1 MPAEICQKFLPSADP
16 YKPSEEF
23 LSRHSGFSLAKMA
36 LSPVI
41 PSVSVVIVNHN
52 AGSVLID
59 CLRSLAGQATEI
71 LLIDNG
77 SDADGLNFVSENKIP
92 PSVKIIRLPENVGFA
107 AGCNIGTRACTQ
119 DVILFFNPDCIASPG
134 LVQRLWGV
142 LESDERGGMVG
153 GLLLNPDGT
162 EQGGGRRSI
171 PTPWK
176 SFVRA
181 FGLWRILRS
190 HDFHMEST
198 APPICPVEVDAISGA
213 CMMVRRVAFEEV
225 GGFDEGFFLHCE
237 DLDLCVEFKKHGWGV
252 FFDPEAIV
260 LHGKGVCSRA
270 RPVFV
275 EWHKHWGMLRFYKK
289 HFRSQYPAILQA
301 LVVAAVGMRFFLVV
315 ARLSL
320 KPKTFLKTTPA
331 SENCCPQEDLLGNK
345 PTVGVLGASSFV
357 GMELLRLLDQKGIS
371 AFAYSRNPS
380 LFSTPSIP
388 FHGISVANVLARAP
402 IHAWVSLCPI
412 HALAGLLPLLELA
425 GVRHLVAVS
434 STSKFTKIDSAD
446 ASERRLAESLDTAEK
461 HIRAWGE
468 ARGIRVFILRTTM
481 IYDGIHD
488 ANVAAIAGFV
498 RRFGWYPVLAPASG
512 LRQPIHARDV
522 AAACIS
528 ALSLN
533 LPSADY
539 NISGG
544 EILTYRRMVERVFES
559 FGLRPRIPS
568 LPSILLRCG
577 VPFLRLL
584 PRFRHLSFSMFQ
596 RMNNDLV
603 FDHSE
608 AARDLDFRPGSFNFD
623 EISVAEHAAK
633 E

>member
-1 MPAEICQKFLPSADP
+1 MNDSAA
-16 YKPSEEF
+16 SEHCISD
-23 LSRHSGFSLAKMA
+23 SRIA
-36 LSPVI
+36 
-41 PSVSVVIVNHN
+41 VVIVNHN
-52 AGSVLID
+52 AGEALSACLESALLQSSEVILVDNASEPLDFESVVAPFAGNP
-59 CLRSLAGQATEI
+59 SL
-71 LLIDNG
+71 
-77 SDADGLNFVSENKIP
+77 
-92 PSVKIIRLPENVGFA
+92 KIIRSPVNAGFA
-107 AGCNIGTRACTQ
+107 VACNKGAAASTAPY
-119 DVILFFNPDCIASPG
+119 ILFLNPDCVALPD
-134 LVQRLWGV
+134 L
-142 LESDERGGMVG
+142 LEKMSHALHANPRIGMVG
-153 GLLLNPDGT
+153 PLLLNPDGT

-181 FGLWRILRS
+181 FGLWRFLRR

-198 APPICPVEVDAISGA
+198 GTPILLVEVDAISGA
-213 CMMVRRVAFEEV
+213 CMMVRRAAFEEV

-237 DLDLCVEFKKHGWGV
+237 DLDLCMEFKKHGWGV
-252 FFDPEAIV
+252 FFSPQAIV

-301 LVVAAVGMRFFLVV
+301 LVGVAVWVRFILVV
-315 ARLSL
+315 ARLSM
-320 KPKTFLKTTPA
+320 KPKTFLKMTPA
-331 SENCCPQEDLLGNK
+331 PENCCPQEALLGKK

-357 GMELLRLLDQKGIS
+357 GRELLRLLDKKGIS
-371 AFAYSRNPS
+371 ALAHSRSPS
-380 LFSTPSIP
+380 RFSTPSVP
-388 FHGISVANVLARAP
+388 FRGISVAQFLASAP
-402 IHAWVSLCPI
+402 IRSWVSLCPI

-446 ASERRLAESLDTAEK
+446 ASERRLAESLDSAEK

-468 ARGIRVFILRTTM
+468 ARGVRVFILRTTM

-528 ALSLN
+528 ALALD

-559 FGLRPRIPS
+559 LGLRPRIPS
-568 LPSILLRCG
+568 LPSILLKFG

-584 PRFRHLSFSMFQ
+584 PRFRYLSFSMFQ
-596 RMNNDLV
+596 RMNEDLA
-603 FDHSE
+603 FDHSQ
-608 AARDLDFRPGSFNFD
+608 ASRDLKFSPRGFD
-623 EISVAEHAAK
+623 LLSDLNHAPSRNNDRN
-633 E
+633 

>member
-1 MPAEICQKFLPSADP
+1 MTD
-16 YKPSEEF
+16 
-23 LSRHSGFSLAKMA
+23 
-36 LSPVI
+36 SPVS
-41 PSVSVVIVNHN
+41 PMAVPNFQVAVVIVNHN
-52 AGSVLID
+52 AGEALAACLKSALSQSREVVLVDNASESAEFESVVAPFAANPSLKI
-59 CLRSLAGQATEI
+59 LRSPVNA
-71 LLIDNG
+71 
-77 SDADGLNFVSENKIP
+77 
-92 PSVKIIRLPENVGFA
+92 GFA
-107 AGCNIGTRACTQ
+107 VACNKGAYASSAPC
-119 DVILFFNPDCIASPG
+119 ILFLNPDCIALPG
-134 LVQRLWGV
+134 L
-142 LESDERGGMVG
+142 LEKMSDTLHANPRTGMVG
-153 GLLLNPDGT
+153 ALLLNPDGT

-181 FGLWRILRS
+181 FGLWRILRR
-190 HDFHMEST
+190 HDFYTEST
-198 APPICPVEVDAISGA
+198 APPLFSVEVDAISGA
-213 CMMVRRVAFEEV
+213 CMMVKRSAFEEV

-237 DLDLCVEFKKHGWGV
+237 DLDLCMEFKKLGWNIV
-252 FFDPEAIV
+252 FSPSAIV

-315 ARLSL
+315 ARLSV

-331 SENCCPQEDLLGNK
+331 SENCCPQEALLGNK

-380 LFSTPSIP
+380 RFSTPSIP
-388 FHGISVANVLARAP
+388 FHGISAANVLARAP

-528 ALSLN
+528 ALTWN

-544 EILTYRRMVERVFES
+544 EILTYRRMVERVFETL
-559 FGLRPRIPS
+559 GLRPRIPS

-577 VPFLRLL
+577 VPFLRLV

-623 EISVAEHAAK
+623 AISVAEHAAK

>member
-1 MPAEICQKFLPSADP
+1 
-16 YKPSEEF
+16 
-23 LSRHSGFSLAKMA
+23 MA
-36 LSPVI
+36 HSPVI
-41 PSVSVVIVNHN
+41 PPVSVVIVNHN

-59 CLRSLAGQATEI
+59 CLRSLAGQTIEVV
-71 LLIDNG
+71 LIDNG
-77 SDADGLNFVSENKIP
+77 SNAGDLDFISETKIQP
-92 PSVKIIRLPENVGFA
+92 PSKIIKLPKNVGFA
-107 AGCNIGTRACTQ
+107 AGCNIGIAACTQ
-119 DVILFFNPDCIASPG
+119 DAILLFNPDCIASPR
-134 LVQRLWGV
+134 LLQRMWEV
-142 LESDERGGMVG
+142 LESDERVGMVG

-181 FGLWRILRS
+181 FGFWRILRR

-198 APPICPVEVDAISGA
+198 APPIRPVEVDAISGA
-213 CMMVRRVAFEEV
+213 CMMVKRAAFEEV

-237 DLDLCVEFKKHGWGV
+237 DLDLCMEFKKHGWSVV
-252 FFDPEAIV
+252 FCPEAIV

-301 LVVAAVGMRFFLVV
+301 LVVAAVGMRFALVA
-315 ARLSL
+315 ARLSM
-320 KPKTFLKTTPA
+320 KPKTLLKKSPA
-331 SENCCPQEDLLGNK
+331 SANSCPEEAPLVDK

-357 GMELLRLLDQKGIS
+357 GRELLRLLDQKGIS
-371 AFAYSRNPS
+371 ALAYSRNPS
-380 LFSTPSIP
+380 RFSTPSVP
-388 FHGISVANVLARAP
+388 FCGISAAQFLASAP
-402 IHAWVSLCPI
+402 IHDWVSLCPI

-446 ASERRLAESLDTAEK
+446 ASERRLAESLDSAEK

-468 ARGIRVFILRTTM
+468 ARGVRVFILRTTM

-528 ALSLN
+528 ALTWN

-559 FGLRPRIPS
+559 LGLRPRIPS

-608 AARDLDFRPGSFNFD
+608 ALRDLDFRPGSFNFD
-623 EISVAEHAAK
+623 AISVAENAAK

>member
-1 MPAEICQKFLPSADP
+1 MADSFVFP
-16 YKPSEEF
+16 
-23 LSRHSGFSLAKMA
+23 MA
-36 LSPVI
+36 VPTSQVT
-41 PSVSVVIVNHN
+41 VVIVNYN
-52 AGSVLID
+52 AGEALAACLKSVILQSREVVLVD
-59 CLRSLAGQATEI
+59 NASEPAAFESVVAEFAENPSL
-71 LLIDNG
+71 
-77 SDADGLNFVSENKIP
+77 
-92 PSVKIIRLPENVGFA
+92 KIIRSPVNAGFA
-107 AGCNIGTRACTQ
+107 VACNKGAAASTAPY
-119 DVILFFNPDCIASPG
+119 ILFLNPDCVALP
-134 LVQRLWGV
+134 GV
-142 LESDERGGMVG
+142 LEKMTHVLCANPRTGMVG
-153 GLLLNPDGT
+153 ALLLNPDGT

-181 FGLWRILRS
+181 FGLWRFLRR

-198 APPICPVEVDAISGA
+198 VPPILPVEVDAISGA
-213 CMMVRRVAFEEV
+213 CMIVRRVAFEEV

-252 FFDPEAIV
+252 FFSPEAIV

-315 ARLSL
+315 ARLSM
-320 KPKTFLKTTPA
+320 KPKTFLKMTPA
-331 SENCCPQEDLLGNK
+331 PENCSPQEALLGKK

-357 GMELLRLLDQKGIS
+357 GRELLRLLDQKGIS
-371 AFAYSRNPS
+371 ALAHSRSPS
-380 LFSTPSIP
+380 RFSTPSVP
-388 FHGISVANVLARAP
+388 FCGISAAQFLASAP

-425 GVRHLVAVS
+425 GVRHLVAIS

-446 ASERRLAESLDTAEK
+446 ASERCLAESLDVAEK

-468 ARGIRVFILRTTM
+468 ARGVRVFILRTTM
-481 IYDGIHD
+481 IYDGTHD

-522 AAACIS
+522 ASACIS
-528 ALSLN
+528 ALALD

-559 FGLRPRIPS
+559 LGLRPRIPS
-568 LPSILLRCG
+568 LPSILLRFG
-577 VPFLRLL
+577 VPFIRLL
-584 PRFRHLSFSMFQ
+584 PRFRHLSFSMFL
-596 RMNNDLV
+596 RMNEDLA

-608 AARDLDFRPGSFNFD
+608 ASRDLKFSPRGFD
-623 EISVAEHAAK
+623 LLSDLNHAPIRNNDRN
-633 E
+633 

>member
-1 MPAEICQKFLPSADP
+1 MMDSPVSP
-16 YKPSEEF
+16 
-23 LSRHSGFSLAKMA
+23 MA
-36 LSPVI
+36 LPNFQVA
-41 PSVSVVIVNHN
+41 VVIVNHN
-52 AGSVLID
+52 AGEALAACLKSALSQSREVVLVDNASESVEFESAVAPFAANPSLKI
-59 CLRSLAGQATEI
+59 LRSPVNA
-71 LLIDNG
+71 
-77 SDADGLNFVSENKIP
+77 
-92 PSVKIIRLPENVGFA
+92 GFA
-107 AGCNIGTRACTQ
+107 VACNKGAAASSAPC
-119 DVILFFNPDCIASPG
+119 ILFLNPDCIALPG
-134 LVQRLWGV
+134 L
-142 LESDERGGMVG
+142 LEKMSDTLHANPHTGMVG
-153 GLLLNPDGT
+153 ALLLNPDGT
-162 EQGGGRRSI
+162 EQAGGRRSI

-181 FGLWRILRS
+181 FGLWRILRR

-198 APPICPVEVDAISGA
+198 ALPLFPVEVDAISGA
-213 CMMVRRVAFEEV
+213 CMMVKRSAFEEV

-237 DLDLCVEFKKHGWGV
+237 DLDLCMEFKKLGWNIV
-252 FFDPEAIV
+252 FSPSAIV

-270 RPVFV
+270 GPVFV

-289 HFRSQYPAILQA
+289 HFRSQYPAILHA
-301 LVVAAVGMRFFLVV
+301 LVGAAVGMRFALVL
-315 ARLSL
+315 ARLSM
-320 KPKTFLKTTPA
+320 KPKTFLKMTPA
-331 SENCCPQEDLLGNK
+331 PENCSPQEALLGKK

-357 GMELLRLLDQKGIS
+357 GRELLRLLDQKGMPTLACSRTPSRFCTPSVPFRGIS
-371 AFAYSRNPS
+371 AAQF
-380 LFSTPSIP
+380 
-388 FHGISVANVLARAP
+388 LASAP

-468 ARGIRVFILRTTM
+468 ARGVRVFILRTTM
-481 IYDGIHD
+481 IYDGFHD

-522 AAACIS
+522 ASACIS
-528 ALSLN
+528 ALALD

-559 FGLRPRIPS
+559 LGLRPRIPS
-568 LPSILLRCG
+568 LPSILLRFG
-577 VPFLRLL
+577 VRFLRLL

-596 RMNNDLV
+596 RMSEDLA

-608 AARDLDFRPGSFNFD
+608 AARDLDFRPGSFNCD
-623 EISVAEHAAK
+623 AISVAEHAGK

>member
-1 MPAEICQKFLPSADP
+1 
-16 YKPSEEF
+16 
-23 LSRHSGFSLAKMA
+23 MA
-36 LSPVI
+36 VPNFQVA
-41 PSVSVVIVNHN
+41 VVIVNHN
-52 AGSVLID
+52 AGEALAACLKSALSQSREVVLVDNASESAEFESVVAPFAANPSLKI
-59 CLRSLAGQATEI
+59 LRSPVNA
-71 LLIDNG
+71 
-77 SDADGLNFVSENKIP
+77 
-92 PSVKIIRLPENVGFA
+92 GFA
-107 AGCNIGTRACTQ
+107 VACNKGAAASSAPC
-119 DVILFFNPDCIASPG
+119 ILFLNPDCIALPG
-134 LVQRLWGV
+134 L
-142 LESDERGGMVG
+142 LEKMSDTLHANPHTGMVG
-153 GLLLNPDGT
+153 PLLLNPDGT

-181 FGLWRILRS
+181 FGLWRILRR

-198 APPICPVEVDAISGA
+198 APPILPVEVDAISGA
-213 CMMVRRVAFEEV
+213 CMMVKRSAFEKV

-237 DLDLCVEFKKHGWGV
+237 DLDLCMEFKKLGWSVV
-252 FFDPEAIV
+252 FSPEAMV

-289 HFRSQYPAILQA
+289 HFRSQYPASLHA
-301 LVVAAVGMRFFLVV
+301 LVGAAVGMRFALVA
-315 ARLSL
+315 ARLSM
-320 KPKTFLKTTPA
+320 KPKMLLKQMPA
-331 SENCCPQEDLLGNK
+331 SENSCPEEAPLGDK

-357 GMELLRLLDQKGIS
+357 GRELLRLLDQKGI
-371 AFAYSRNPS
+371 AALAHSR
-380 LFSTPSIP
+380 TPSRFGTPSVP
-388 FHGISVANVLARAP
+388 FRGISAANFLASAP
-402 IHAWVSLCPI
+402 IHSWVSLCPI

-446 ASERRLAESLDTAEK
+446 ASERCLAMSLDSAEK

-468 ARGIRVFILRTTM
+468 ARGVRVFILRTTM

-522 AAACIS
+522 ASACIS
-528 ALSLN
+528 ALALD
-533 LPSADY
+533 LPSSDY
-539 NISGG
+539 NLSGG
-544 EILTYRRMVERVFES
+544 EILTYRRMVERIFES
-559 FGLRPRIPS
+559 LGLRPRILS
-568 LPSILLRCG
+568 LPSILLMCG

-596 RMNNDLV
+596 RMNEDLA

-608 AARDLDFRPGSFNFD
+608 ASRDLKFTPRGFD
-623 EISVAEHAAK
+623 LLSDLNHAPSRNNDRN
-633 E
+633 

>member
-1 MPAEICQKFLPSADP
+1 MTD
-16 YKPSEEF
+16 
-23 LSRHSGFSLAKMA
+23 
-36 LSPVI
+36 SPVS
-41 PSVSVVIVNHN
+41 PMAVPNFQVAVVVVNHN
-52 AGSVLID
+52 AGEALAACLKSALSQSREVVLVDNASESAEFESVVAAFAANPSLKI
-59 CLRSLAGQATEI
+59 LRSPVNA
-71 LLIDNG
+71 
-77 SDADGLNFVSENKIP
+77 
-92 PSVKIIRLPENVGFA
+92 GFA
-107 AGCNIGTRACTQ
+107 VACNKGAYASSAPC
-119 DVILFFNPDCIASPG
+119 ILFLNPDCIALPG
-134 LVQRLWGV
+134 L
-142 LESDERGGMVG
+142 LEKLSHTLHANPRIGMVG
-153 GLLLNPDGT
+153 PLLLNPDGT

-181 FGLWRILRS
+181 FGLWRILRR

-198 APPICPVEVDAISGA
+198 APPLFPVEVDAISGA
-213 CMMVRRVAFEEV
+213 CMMVKRSAFEKV

-237 DLDLCVEFKKHGWGV
+237 DLDLCMEFKKLGWNIV
-252 FFDPEAIV
+252 FSPSAIV

-275 EWHKHWGMLRFYKK
+275 EWHKHSGMLRFYKK
-289 HFRSQYPAILQA
+289 HFRSQYPAILHA
-301 LVVAAVGMRFFLVV
+301 LVGAAVGMRFALVA
-315 ARLSL
+315 ARLL
-320 KPKTFLKTTPA
+320 MKPKMLLRKSPA
-331 SENCCPQEDLLGNK
+331 SANSCPEEAPLGDK

-357 GMELLRLLDQKGIS
+357 GRELLRLLDQKGI
-371 AFAYSRNPS
+371 AALAHSR
-380 LFSTPSIP
+380 TPSRFGTPSVP
-388 FHGISVANVLARAP
+388 FRGISAANFLASAP
-402 IHAWVSLCPI
+402 IHSWISLCPI

-446 ASERRLAESLDTAEK
+446 ASERCLAMSLDSAEK

-468 ARGIRVFILRTTM
+468 ARGVRVFILRTTM

-522 AAACIS
+522 ASACIS
-528 ALSLN
+528 ALALD
-533 LPSADY
+533 LPSSDY
-539 NISGG
+539 NLSGG
-544 EILTYRRMVERVFES
+544 EILTYRRMVERIFES
-559 FGLRPRIPS
+559 LGLSPRILS
-568 LPSILLRCG
+568 LPSILLMCG

-596 RMNNDLV
+596 RMNEDLA

-608 AARDLDFRPGSFNFD
+608 AARDLKFTPRGFD
-623 EISVAEHAAK
+623 LLSDLNHAPSRNND
-633 E
+633 